1 MAAGPRAAVDPVVQT
16 CLSGL
21 KEDSSPLR
29 ILVIGASGFIGRY
42 LVQSLGETPGNEVF
56 CTFHSRAPEN
66 DAKPWHWVNLT
77 DAARLEEIF
86 RLSRPDV
93 VVHLAAI
100 ADVGAAE
107 RDPERA
113 TAVNVAGTSAI
124 ARLSGAWG
132 AGLLFVSTEYVF
144 DGRRGFY
151 REDDTPNPTTHYG
164 RTKWEAEREVA
175 KLASRWS
182 VLRTSIVY
190 GWPGPGRR
198 NFVPWLIDRL
208 QSGQT
213 YVGSTEVSRTPI
225 YVGHLVDGIA
235 KLVEDY
241 HPGIHHVAGRD
252 WVSMHDFAV
261 AVAEEFRLDRNLV
274 IPADGPSP
282 GTRDG
287 RSRNP
292 DRLGLDCA
300 RTMRL
305 LGLTQFGLIDG
316 IAAMRAASA
325 GGVFS

>member
-1 MAAGPRAAVDPVVQT
+1 
-16 CLSGL
+16 
-21 KEDSSPLR
+21 
-29 ILVIGASGFIGRY
+29 
-42 LVQSLGETPGNEVF
+42 
-56 CTFHSRAPEN
+56 
-66 DAKPWHWVNLT
+66 
-77 DAARLEEIF
+77 
-86 RLSRPDV
+86 
-93 VVHLAAI
+93 
-100 ADVGAAE
+100 
-107 RDPERA
+107 
-113 TAVNVAGTSAI
+113 
-124 ARLSGAWG
+124 
-132 AGLLFVSTEYVF
+132 
-144 DGRRGFY
+144 
-151 REDDTPNPTTHYG
+151 
-164 RTKWEAEREVA
+164 
-175 KLASRWS
+175 
-182 VLRTSIVY
+182 
-190 GWPGPGRR
+190 
-198 NFVPWLIDRL
+198 
-208 QSGQT
+208 
-213 YVGSTEVSRTPI
+213 
-225 YVGHLVDGIA
+225 VDGIA